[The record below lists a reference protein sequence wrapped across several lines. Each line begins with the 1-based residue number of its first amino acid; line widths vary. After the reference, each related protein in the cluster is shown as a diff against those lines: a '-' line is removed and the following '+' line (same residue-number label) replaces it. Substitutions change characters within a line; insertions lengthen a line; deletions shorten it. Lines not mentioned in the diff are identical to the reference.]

1 MINYQLGFVFSLL
14 GHVLILL
21 VITLDFSIFLPK
33 EKIFEVIPIGF
44 IQEKREENKIKGSSE
59 IFSLLDLE
67 KKEINAP
74 SKKNLESQ
82 PNNSNLSISA
92 KETLEKL
99 ELNKNLKTINLIQA
113 KFINLWN
120 KPFVLN
126 ENIQAS
132 IKLTLSPSG
141 EILSSSL
148 ISSSGNKKFDE
159 SALKAVS
166 KVNFLTELSEIK
178 RTDFEKYFR
187 EITLVFKS

>member
-1 MINYQLGFVFSLL
+1 MINYHLGFVLSLL

-44 IQEKREENKIKGSSE
+44 VQEKREENKIKGSSE
-59 IFSLLDLE
+59 IISLLDLE
-67 KKEINAP
+67 KKEINTP
-74 SKKNLESQ
+74 FKKNLESQ

-92 KETLEKL
+92 KETLENL

-120 KPFVLN
+120 KPSVLN

>member
-44 IQEKREENKIKGSSE
+44 VQEKREENKIKGSSE

-74 SKKNLESQ
+74 FKKNLESQ

-92 KETLEKL
+92 KETLENL

-120 KPFVLN
+120 KPSVLN

>member
-44 IQEKREENKIKGSSE
+44 VQEKREENKIKGSYE
-59 IFSLLDLE
+59 IISLLDLE
-67 KKEINAP
+67 KKEINTP
-74 SKKNLESQ
+74 FKKNLESQ

-92 KETLEKL
+92 KETLENL

-120 KPFVLN
+120 KPSVLN

>member
-14 GHVLILL
+14 GHILILL

-44 IQEKREENKIKGSSE
+44 VQEKREENKIKGSSE
-59 IFSLLDLE
+59 TFSLLDLE
-67 KKEINAP
+67 KKEIDAP
-74 SKKNLESQ
+74 LKRNLESQ
-82 PNNSNLSISA
+82 PNNSNLSVSA

-120 KPFVLN
+120 KPSVLN

>member
-1 MINYQLGFVFSLL
+1 MINYQLGFVFSLI
-14 GHVLILL
+14 GHILILL

-44 IQEKREENKIKGSSE
+44 VQEKREENKIKGSSE

-67 KKEINAP
+67 IKEIDAP
-74 SKKNLESQ
+74 FKRNLESQ
-82 PNNSNLSISA
+82 PNNSNLSVSA

-166 KVNFLTELSEIK
+166 KINFLIELSKIK

>member
-44 IQEKREENKIKGSSE
+44 VQEKREENKIKGSSE
-59 IFSLLDLE
+59 IISLLDLE
-67 KKEINAP
+67 KKEINTP
-74 SKKNLESQ
+74 FKKNLESQ

-92 KETLEKL
+92 RETLENL

-120 KPFVLN
+120 KPSVLN

>member
-44 IQEKREENKIKGSSE
+44 VQEKREENKIKGSSE

-74 SKKNLESQ
+74 FKKNLESQ

-99 ELNKNLKTINLIQA
+99 ELNKNLKTINLIQE

-166 KVNFLTELSEIK
+166 KVNFLTELSKIK

>member
-1 MINYQLGFVFSLL
+1 MINYQLGFILSLL

-44 IQEKREENKIKGSSE
+44 VQEKREENKIKGSSE

-74 SKKNLESQ
+74 FKKNLESQ

-99 ELNKNLKTINLIQA
+99 ELNKNLKTINLIQE

-166 KVNFLTELSEIK
+166 KVNFLTELSKIK

-187 EITLVFKS
+187 EIILVFKS

>member
-1 MINYQLGFVFSLL
+1 MINYQLGFVLSLL

-44 IQEKREENKIKGSSE
+44 VQEKREENKIKGSSE

-74 SKKNLESQ
+74 FKKNLESQ

-99 ELNKNLKTINLIQA
+99 ELDKNLKTINLIQE

-132 IKLTLSPSG
+132 IKLSLSPSG

-166 KVNFLTELSEIK
+166 KVNFLTELSKIK

>member
-44 IQEKREENKIKGSSE
+44 VQEKREENKIKGSSE
-59 IFSLLDLE
+59 IISLLDLE
-67 KKEINAP
+67 KKEINTP
-74 SKKNLESQ
+74 FKKNLESQ

-92 KETLEKL
+92 KETLENL
-99 ELNKNLKTINLIQA
+99 ELNKNLKTINLIKA

-120 KPFVLN
+120 KPSVLN

>member
-14 GHVLILL
+14 GHILILL

-44 IQEKREENKIKGSSE
+44 VQEKREENKIKGSSE
-59 IFSLLDLE
+59 TFSLLDLE
-67 KKEINAP
+67 KKEIDAP
-74 SKKNLESQ
+74 LKRNLESQ
-82 PNNSNLSISA
+82 PNNSNLSVSA

-120 KPFVLN
+120 KPFVLD

-166 KVNFLTELSEIK
+166 KVNFLTELSKIK

>member
-21 VITLDFSIFLPK
+21 VITIDFSIFLPK

-44 IQEKREENKIKGSSE
+44 VQEKREENKIKGSSE

-67 KKEINAP
+67 KKEINVP
-74 SKKNLESQ
+74 FKKNLESQ

-113 KFINLWN
+113 KFINVWN

-166 KVNFLTELSEIK
+166 KVNFLTELSKIK

>member
-21 VITLDFSIFLPK
+21 VITIDFSIFLPK

-44 IQEKREENKIKGSSE
+44 VQEKREENKIKGSSE

-74 SKKNLESQ
+74 FKKNLESQ

-132 IKLTLSPSG
+132 IKLTLSPS
-141 EILSSSL
+141 
-148 ISSSGNKKFDE
+148 
-159 SALKAVS
+159 
-166 KVNFLTELSEIK
+166 
-178 RTDFEKYFR
+178 
-187 EITLVFKS
+187 

>member
-44 IQEKREENKIKGSSE
+44 VQEKREENKIKGSSE
-59 IFSLLDLE
+59 TFSLLDLE
-67 KKEINAP
+67 KKEIDAP
-74 SKKNLESQ
+74 LKRNLESQ
-82 PNNSNLSISA
+82 PNNSNLSVSA

-166 KVNFLTELSEIK
+166 KVNFLTELSKIK

>member
-44 IQEKREENKIKGSSE
+44 VQEKREENKIKGSSE
-59 IFSLLDLE
+59 IISLLDLE

-74 SKKNLESQ
+74 FKKNLESQ

-120 KPFVLN
+120 KPSVLN

>member
-14 GHVLILL
+14 GHILILL

-44 IQEKREENKIKGSSE
+44 VQEKREENKIKGSSE
-59 IFSLLDLE
+59 TFSLLDLE
-67 KKEINAP
+67 KKEIDAP
-74 SKKNLESQ
+74 LKRNSESQ
-82 PNNSNLSISA
+82 PNNSNISVSA

-120 KPFVLN
+120 KPFVLD

-148 ISSSGNKKFDE
+148 TSSSGNKKFDE

-166 KVNFLTELSEIK
+166 KVNFLTELSKIK

>member
-1 MINYQLGFVFSLL
+1 MINYQLGFVLSLL

-44 IQEKREENKIKGSSE
+44 VQEKREENKIKGSSE

-74 SKKNLESQ
+74 FNKNLESQ

-99 ELNKNLKTINLIQA
+99 ELNKNLKTINLIQE

-187 EITLVFKS
+187 EITLVYKS

>member
-1 MINYQLGFVFSLL
+1 MINYQLGFVLSLL

-44 IQEKREENKIKGSSE
+44 VQEKREENKIKGSSE

-74 SKKNLESQ
+74 FKKNLESQ
-82 PNNSNLSISA
+82 SNNSNLSISA

-99 ELNKNLKTINLIQA
+99 ELDKNLKTINLIQE

-126 ENIQAS
+126 ENIQVS

-166 KVNFLTELSEIK
+166 KVNFLTELSKIK

>member
-1 MINYQLGFVFSLL
+1 MINYQLGFVLSLL

-33 EKIFEVIPIGF
+33 ERIFEVIPIGF
-44 IQEKREENKIKGSSE
+44 VQEKREENKIKGSSE

-74 SKKNLESQ
+74 FKKNLESQ

-99 ELNKNLKTINLIQA
+99 ELNKNLKTINLIQE

-166 KVNFLTELSEIK
+166 KVNFLTELSKIK

>member
-1 MINYQLGFVFSLL
+1 MINYQLGFVLSLL

-44 IQEKREENKIKGSSE
+44 VQEKREENKIKGSSE

-74 SKKNLESQ
+74 FKKNLESQ

-92 KETLEKL
+92 KETLENL
-99 ELNKNLKTINLIQA
+99 ELNKNLKTINLIQE

>member
-14 GHVLILL
+14 GHILILL

-44 IQEKREENKIKGSSE
+44 VQEKREENKIKGSSE

-67 KKEINAP
+67 KKEIDAP
-74 SKKNLESQ
+74 LKRNLESQ
-82 PNNSNLSISA
+82 PNNSNLSVSA

-166 KVNFLTELSEIK
+166 KVNFLTELSKIK

>member
-1 MINYQLGFVFSLL
+1 MINYQLGFVLSLL

-44 IQEKREENKIKGSSE
+44 VQEKREENKIKGSSE
-59 IFSLLDLE
+59 IISLLDLE
-67 KKEINAP
+67 KKEINTP
-74 SKKNLESQ
+74 FKKNLESQ

-92 KETLEKL
+92 KETLENL

-120 KPFVLN
+120 KPSVLN

>member
-1 MINYQLGFVFSLL
+1 MINYQLGFVLSLL
-14 GHVLILL
+14 GHILILL

-44 IQEKREENKIKGSSE
+44 VQEKRQENKIKGSSE

-74 SKKNLESQ
+74 FKKNLESQ

-99 ELNKNLKTINLIQA
+99 ELNKNLKTINLIQE

-166 KVNFLTELSEIK
+166 KVNFLTELSKIK

>member
-14 GHVLILL
+14 GHILILL

-82 PNNSNLSISA
+82 PNNSNLSVSA

>member
-1 MINYQLGFVFSLL
+1 MINYQLGFVLSLL

-44 IQEKREENKIKGSSE
+44 VQEKREENKIKGSSE

-74 SKKNLESQ
+74 FKKNLESQ

-120 KPFVLN
+120 KPSVLN

-141 EILSSSL
+141 EILSFSL

-166 KVNFLTELSEIK
+166 KVNFLTELSKIK

>member
-1 MINYQLGFVFSLL
+1 MINYQLGFVLSLL

-44 IQEKREENKIKGSSE
+44 VQEKREENKIKGSSE
-59 IFSLLDLE
+59 IFSLLDL
-67 KKEINAP
+67 KKNEINIP
-74 SKKNLESQ
+74 FKKNLESQ

-92 KETLEKL
+92 KETLDNL

-120 KPFVLN
+120 KPSVLN

>member
-74 SKKNLESQ
+74 FKKNLESQ

-99 ELNKNLKTINLIQA
+99 ELNKNLKTINLIQE

-166 KVNFLTELSEIK
+166 KVNFLTELSKIK

>member
-1 MINYQLGFVFSLL
+1 MINYQLGFVLSLL

-44 IQEKREENKIKGSSE
+44 VQEKREENKIKGSSE

-74 SKKNLESQ
+74 FKKNLESQ
-82 PNNSNLSISA
+82 LNNSNLSISA

-99 ELNKNLKTINLIQA
+99 ELNKNLKTINLIQE

-166 KVNFLTELSEIK
+166 KVNFLTELSKIK

>member
-1 MINYQLGFVFSLL
+1 MINNQLGFVFSLL
-14 GHVLILL
+14 GHILILL

-44 IQEKREENKIKGSSE
+44 VQEKREENKIKGSSE

-67 KKEINAP
+67 KKEIAAP
-74 SKKNLESQ
+74 LKRNLESQ
-82 PNNSNLSISA
+82 PNNSNLSVSA

-120 KPFVLN
+120 KPFVLD

-148 ISSSGNKKFDE
+148 TSSSGNKKFDE
-159 SALKAVS
+159 S
-166 KVNFLTELSEIK
+166 
-178 RTDFEKYFR
+178 
-187 EITLVFKS
+187 FKSSLKS

>member
-1 MINYQLGFVFSLL
+1 MINYQLGFVLSLL

-44 IQEKREENKIKGSSE
+44 VQEKREENKIKGSSE

-67 KKEINAP
+67 KKEINTP
-74 SKKNLESQ
+74 FKKNLENQ

-92 KETLEKL
+92 KETLENL

-166 KVNFLTELSEIK
+166 KVNFLTELSKIK

>member
-14 GHVLILL
+14 GHILILL

-44 IQEKREENKIKGSSE
+44 VQEKREENKIKGSSE

-74 SKKNLESQ
+74 FKKNLESQ

-99 ELNKNLKTINLIQA
+99 ELNKNLKTINLIQE

-166 KVNFLTELSEIK
+166 KVNFLTELSKIK

>member
-33 EKIFEVIPIGF
+33 EKIFEVIPVGF
-44 IQEKREENKIKGSSE
+44 VQEKREENKIKGSSE

-74 SKKNLESQ
+74 FKKNLESQ

-166 KVNFLTELSEIK
+166 KVNFLTELSKIK

>member
-44 IQEKREENKIKGSSE
+44 VQEKREENKIKGSSE

-74 SKKNLESQ
+74 FKKNLESQ

-120 KPFVLN
+120 KPSVLN

>member
-1 MINYQLGFVFSLL
+1 MINYQLGFVLSLL

-44 IQEKREENKIKGSSE
+44 VQEKREENKIKGSSE

-74 SKKNLESQ
+74 FKKNLESQ

-148 ISSSGNKKFDE
+148 ISPSGNKKFDE

-166 KVNFLTELSEIK
+166 KVNFLTELSKIK

>member
-44 IQEKREENKIKGSSE
+44 VQEKREENKIKGSSE

-74 SKKNLESQ
+74 FKKNLESQ

-120 KPFVLN
+120 KPSVLN

-166 KVNFLTELSEIK
+166 KVNFLTELSKIK

>member
-1 MINYQLGFVFSLL
+1 MINYQLGFVLSLL

-44 IQEKREENKIKGSSE
+44 VQEKRQENKIKGSSE

-74 SKKNLESQ
+74 FKKNLESQ

-99 ELNKNLKTINLIQA
+99 ELNKNLKTI
-113 KFINLWN
+113 IN
-120 KPFVLN
+120 
-126 ENIQAS
+126 
-132 IKLTLSPSG
+132 
-141 EILSSSL
+141 
-148 ISSSGNKKFDE
+148 
-159 SALKAVS
+159 
-166 KVNFLTELSEIK
+166 
-178 RTDFEKYFR
+178 
-187 EITLVFKS
+187 

>member
-44 IQEKREENKIKGSSE
+44 VQEKREENKIKGSSE
-59 IFSLLDLE
+59 IISLLDLE

-74 SKKNLESQ
+74 FNKNLESQ

-120 KPFVLN
+120 KPSVLN

-166 KVNFLTELSEIK
+166 KVDFLTELSEIK

>member
-1 MINYQLGFVFSLL
+1 MINYQLGFVLSLL

-44 IQEKREENKIKGSSE
+44 VQEKREENKIKGSSE

-74 SKKNLESQ
+74 FKKNLESQ

-99 ELNKNLKTINLIQA
+99 ELDKNLKTINLIQE

-120 KPFVLN
+120 KPFILN
-126 ENIQAS
+126 ENIKAS

-166 KVNFLTELSEIK
+166 KVNFLTELSKIK

>member
-1 MINYQLGFVFSLL
+1 MINYQLGFVLSLL

-44 IQEKREENKIKGSSE
+44 VQEKREENKIKGSSE

-74 SKKNLESQ
+74 FNKNLESQ

-99 ELNKNLKTINLIQA
+99 ELNKNLKTINLIQE

-166 KVNFLTELSEIK
+166 KVNFLTELSKIK

>member
-1 MINYQLGFVFSLL
+1 MINYQLGFVLSLL

-44 IQEKREENKIKGSSE
+44 VQEKREENKIKGSSE

-74 SKKNLESQ
+74 FKKNLESQ
-82 PNNSNLSISA
+82 LNNSNLSISA

-99 ELNKNLKTINLIQA
+99 ELNKNLKTINLIQE

-166 KVNFLTELSEIK
+166 KVNFLTELSKIK

-187 EITLVFKS
+187 EIILVFKS